1 MQLHRI
7 IALLKSSY
15 TYVLSHE
22 GKPEPQN
29 NIPLGAEEPRTVLY
43 LA

>member
-22 GKPEPQN
+22 GKAAPQK
-29 NIPLGAEEPRTVLY
+29 NITFGAEEPRTILY